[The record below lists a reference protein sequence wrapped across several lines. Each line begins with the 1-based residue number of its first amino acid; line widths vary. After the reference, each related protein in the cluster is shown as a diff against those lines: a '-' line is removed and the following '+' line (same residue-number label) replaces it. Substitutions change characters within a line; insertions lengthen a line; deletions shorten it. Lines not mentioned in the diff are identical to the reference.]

1 MPRERKKCTKE
12 ELENL
17 VGSGAKKYVR
27 YEEGAK
33 LFSVGRNTFIEMAKD
48 AKAVFKYKGV
58 ALVDIQKVNSFIED
72 YLGEE

>member
-1 MPRERKKCTKE
+1 M
-12 ELENL
+12 
-17 VGSGAKKYVR
+17 R